1 MFARGCPLLCRG
13 GQGRTERSVS
23 GPGAGVFVHVT
34 GSVQQMEAARHAC
47 DPCSLHLQRKQQQ
60 RHMMAC
66 HREEATLL
74 GEQAGSKCVLVV
86 VKEACLPAE
95 CEIAVLLSLGTTSDR
110 ADEAAGSSR
119 MWNFFYGW
127 MIAGA

>member
-1 MFARGCPLLCRG
+1 MREAACCSAEGARKNRALSLRPRG
-13 GQGRTERSVS
+13 GCVC
-23 GPGAGVFVHVT
+23 A

-110 ADEAAGSSR
+110 ADEAAGSWIANVQKSD
-119 MWNFFYGW
+119 GW
-127 MIAGA
+127 TIAGA

>member
-13 GQGRTERSVS
+13 GQGRAERSVS
-23 GPGAGVFVHVT
+23 GPGAGVFVA